1 VTPVHS
7 WKGTFKGQPA
17 LFKFTSVTGHVY
29 NIDFTQEFNSWEIDP
44 LRLFSA
50 PTKKMEANPKMHL
63 CRHLQSESKGA
74 DYLVLWLDC
83 DREGENIC
91 FEVMENCV
99 PKMKQPTNQG
109 KMSHVYRAKFSGIF
123 AHRMKLSCKTAI
135 HIVLHCSYH
144 RH

>member
-1 VTPVHS
+1 MHS

-29 NIDFTQEFNSWEIDP
+29 NIDFVQEFNSWDIDP
-44 LRLFSA
+44 HRLFEA
-50 PTKKMEANPKMHL
+50 PTKKQEANPKMHL
-63 CRHLQSESKGA
+63 CRHLQSESKGV

-99 PKMKQPTNQG
+99 PKMKQPTNAG
-109 KMSHVYRAKFSGIF
+109 KMSHVYRAKFSGI
-123 AHRMKLSCKTAI
+123 AI
-135 HIVLHCSYH
+135 I
-144 RH
+144 